1 VSIFGK
7 IFHAITGAVGG
18 FITGGPLGA
27 VGGAIKGVMSKPMP
41 APMIDNGSTAAYLRA
56 SNVMPGG
63 GISTPNGIMGQG
75 GGLIGTA
82 RGTGGFLRR
91 ATATRAK
98 RPAAKGSARKWVTI
112 GGRRMTKKQ
121 AKYFGGG
128 RRRRK

>member
-1 VSIFGK
+1 VSIFGS
-7 IFHAITGAVGG
+7 IFHGIVGAVKG
-18 FITGGPLGA
+18 FVTGGPLGA

-41 APMIDNGSTAAYLRA
+41 APMIDNGSTAAYLRS

-63 GISTPNGIMGQG
+63 GVSSSAGVMGQG
-75 GGLIGTA
+75 GGLVGTA
-82 RGTGGFLRR
+82 RGRR
-91 ATATRAK
+91 TVFSRSAPKRTA
-98 RPAAKGSARKWVTI
+98 ARKYVTI